1 MKSLVIL
8 LLFISTTLFSQI
20 DYKVFAKNGNVSVVN
35 DGLNRPVKTG
45 EIINSTHSLIVGQN
59 SYISLYSPN
68 KTAPIEIK
76 VAGEYKV
83 SELKPKPTSDLM
95 SKYTEFILSSNS
107 DEQKRNRMSA
117 TGAVHRGNAET
128 IKLILPEPKKN
139 KLYGD
144 EFIVRW
150 QFKDHIQTETRYTIR
165 IQNMMGDDIKTFS
178 TNDTQIQISLSSLK
192 YFNEKDLLIVVESGQ
207 NKSDEHSVV
216 LVDEKLK
223 TKLKTEIEQLNYELE
238 GSEFMK
244 TIIVAGYYEENGCIL
259 DALNQYLSVK
269 NNEEV
274 WYLVESFYEEFLV
287 RNNLK

>member
-1 MKSLVIL
+1 MKNLIVVLMLV
-8 LLFISTTLFSQI
+8 STTLFSQT

-35 DGLNRPVKTG
+35 NGLNRPVKTG
-45 EIINSTHSLIVGQN
+45 EVINSTQSLVVGEN
-59 SYISLYSPN
+59 SYVSLYSPN

-76 VAGEYKV
+76 TAGEYKV
-83 SELKPKPTSDLM
+83 SELKSKPTSDLI
-95 SKYTEFILSSNS
+95 SKYTEFILSSNT

-128 IKLILPEPKKN
+128 IKVILPEPKKN

-150 QFKDHIQTETRYTIR
+150 QFKNHIQTETKYTIR

-192 YFNEKDLLIVVESGQ
+192 YFNEKDLLIVVEAGQ
-207 NKSDEHSVV
+207 NRSDEHSVV

-223 TKLKTEIEQLNYELE
+223 TKIKTEVEQLNSELE

-244 TIIVAGYYEENGCIL
+244 TVIVAGYYEENGCIL
-259 DALNQYLSVK
+259 DSLNEYLSVK

-287 RNNLK
+287 RNNIK